1 MLGDDLAYLLGIFL
15 FLAGGV
21 ALAGAIL
28 LTVEGVYRIYCKI
41 RGRDY

>member
-1 MLGDDLAYLLGIFL
+1 VLGDDLAYLLGIFI

-41 RGRDY
+41 KGKEY

>member
-1 MLGDDLAYLLGIFL
+1 MSSDIGYVLSVLL

-21 ALAGAIL
+21 GLAGAIL
-28 LTVEGVYRIYCKI
+28 LTVEITYRIYCKI

>member
-1 MLGDDLAYLLGIFL
+1 MSNDIGYVLSVLL

-21 ALAGAIL
+21 VLAGAIL
-28 LTVEGVYRIYCKI
+28 LTVEIIYRIYCKI

>member
-1 MLGDDLAYLLGIFL
+1 MGDDLAYLLGVFI

-21 ALAGAIL
+21 GLAGVVL
-28 LTVEGVYRIYCKI
+28 LTVEITYRIYCKI